1 MHVMPRRP
9 DAALGVEHVTTG
21 EHAHVVLGRGVQLLE
36 RIEVAAL
43 EHDAL
48 RRREARFAHV
58 GRIVVDHRHGETHVV
73 GERRHFAGRV
83 GRAQQP
89 NMHLVEQR
97 DARPGEALE
106 LLVVH
111 RGAARDVLHLER
123 VAGRVRPR
131 RHDLLRVVAEEHERL
146 AVGRALVAVL
156 LRHLVVGV
164 ALSRVRIVDDLET
177 EPGEVALLHRAQGAL
192 ERGRVVGR
200 EAFRHHVEIR
210 RIHVLVAFGRLVRE
224 AREILHAQG
233 RRAALAEGGDDG
245 LEGFL
250 VHEGSFEVRAG
261 GHLPG
266 RTTSLRAE
274 RTVDLRVSP
283 RVHRAGAICTLR
295 SSPTVT
301 RPSATRRS
309 TSGYRTCSTS
319 WMRASRS
326 SRVSSSRTST
336 ARCATMGPLS

>member
-1 MHVMPRRP
+1 M
-9 DAALGVEHVTTG
+9 
-21 EHAHVVLGRGVQLLE
+21 
-36 RIEVAAL
+36 
-43 EHDAL
+43 
-48 RRREARFAHV
+48 RFAV

-233 RRAALAEGGDDG
+233 RRAALAEGGDDR

-250 VHEGSFEVRAG
+250 VHE
-261 GHLPG
+261 
-266 RTTSLRAE
+266 TTSLRAE

-283 RVHRAGAICTLR
+283 RVHRAGAIWTLR

-326 SRVSSSRTST
+326 SWVSSSRTST